1 MPETTRQQ
9 KITLAVMR
17 AAGIR
22 GLLICCSDYRCSH

>member
-9 KITLAVMR
+9 KIAEMR